1 MKKEFVIV
9 AVLVFMMSF
18 AVADI
23 SLSEPYD
30 VYNLGDRLYVS
41 TDGLLGSEIGNLNI
55 NLVCGNGTTNLVK
68 ISSRAFSAGEEQ
80 SYSIPYKILEKNDLE
95 ITDLNAIVGSCQIV
109 ASMGQQVASTKTFT
123 ISKDVTI
130 TATVDKAEYEP
141 GEAVTVTIDA
151 VKANGVALNGFIDGN
166 ANSSSFSAAVEE
178 GVAVG
183 SFITPET
190 AEGGSYSLNLIAY
203 DSGSNGIL
211 NSGETT
217 IFFKVMQI
225 PSSMIVSLSEIEV
238 MPGAELTVG
247 AEVFDQSGKVIDGT
261 VPITIRSPA
270 GEEIE
275 VAVNTGSFSS
285 TNFSTNATPGVWD
298 VIAVFDELVEVRDFT
313 VAELQ
318 KVEYDFEDSV
328 LAIRNVGNTL
338 YNQTIEIMIGDSPM
352 ELDLNINVG
361 EVRKFN
367 LKAPEGEY
375 DVSVGSGDE
384 AVSRSVLLTG
394 NAISIKDLEE
404 VGIFKSYSILW
415 ILLIVILAVAGV
427 VFFIKYKKTRNVQG
441 PGKITQTI
449 EKVKSKIAGKM
460 PGPMKEGVSNS
471 LHFTNKSATAQSLD
485 QGSYSAEDK
494 SMIDFTDRKM
504 SGAESTLVL
513 KGEKSNSSVVAISIK
528 NHAVLKDH
536 AKNELIKAVN
546 AAKNMKGLVDWR
558 DDYVFVVFSPLVT
571 RTYKNEALAVK
582 AGSIILGALQTHNK
596 KFRDKIDFNIGVHSG
611 ELIASKE
618 GKKLKYTSIGNTVS
632 FAKRMSD
639 VDNGKLLVSEEIRKK
654 LLRDLKVTKDKE
666 IGERQVYSVSEIK
679 NHEADK
685 AKLKDLL
692 RRMD

>member
-41 TDGLLGSEIGNLNI
+41 ADGLLGSEIGNLNI

-68 ISSRAFSAGEEQ
+68 ISSRSFSAGEEQ

-95 ITDLNAIVGSCQIV
+95 VTDLNAIVGSCQVV
-109 ASMGQQVASTKTFT
+109 ASMGPKVASTKTFT
-123 ISKDVTI
+123 ISKDVMI
-130 TATVDKAEYEP
+130 SATVDKTEYEP
-141 GEAVTVTIDA
+141 GEPVTVTIDA
-151 VKANGVALNGFIDGN
+151 VKANGVALNGFVDGD

-178 GVAVG
+178 GVAVA
-183 SFITPET
+183 SFVTPET

-203 DSGSNGIL
+203 DSGSDGIL
-211 NSGETT
+211 NSGEAT
-217 IFFKVMQI
+217 IFFKVRQI
-225 PSSMIVSLSEIEV
+225 PTSMVMSLSEIEV
-238 MPGAELTVG
+238 APGAELTIG
-247 AEVFDQSGKVIDGT
+247 AEVFDQSGKSMEGI

-275 VAVNTGSFSS
+275 VAVNTGSFSPTS
-285 TNFSTNATPGVWD
+285 FPPNATPGLWD
-298 VIAVFDELVEVRDFT
+298 VIAIFDELVEVRDFT
-313 VAELQ
+313 VTELQ
-318 KVEYDFEDSV
+318 KVEYDFEDTV
-328 LAIRNVGNTL
+328 LVIRNVGNTL
-338 YNQTIEIMIGDSPM
+338 YNQTIEIMIGDSLM
-352 ELDLNINVG
+352 ELDLNIGVG

-367 LKAPEGEY
+367 LKAPGGEY
-375 DVSVGSGDE
+375 EVSVGSGDE

-394 NAISIKDLEE
+394 NAISIDDLED
-404 VGIFKSYSILW
+404 VGIFKNYSILW
-415 ILLIVILAVAGV
+415 ILLVVILLIAGAV
-427 VFFIKYKKTRNVQG
+427 FYIRYRKTHNAQG
-441 PGKITQTI
+441 PGKFARTV
-449 EKVKSKIAGKM
+449 ESVKSKITGKM
-460 PGPMKEGVSNS
+460 PQPMKDSVSNS
-471 LHFTNKSATAQSLD
+471 LHFTNKSAAAQSLD
-485 QGSYSAEDK
+485 DKTYSAEDK
-494 SMIDFTDRKM
+494 SMVDFTDRKM

-513 KGEKSNSSVVAISIK
+513 KGEKSTSSVVAISIK
-528 NHAVLKDH
+528 NHAELKDH
-536 AKNELIKAVN
+536 AKNELIKSVN
-546 AAKNMKGLVDWR
+546 AAKDMKGLVDWR

-582 AGSIILGALQTHNK
+582 AASMILGTLQSHNK
-596 KFRDKIDFNIGVHSG
+596 KFRDKINFNIGVHSG

-654 LLRDLKVTKDKE
+654 LLRDLKVVKDKE
-666 IGERQVYSVSEIK
+666 ISGHQVYSVSEIK
-679 NHEADK
+679 NHEADQ

-692 RRMD
+692 KRMD